1 MREVSNFLIG
11 LLLISVLL
19 VSSFDVAF
27 SANTPTNSSTSSG
40 TTTHNTST
48 HKIKVVASFY
58 PVYEFVKKVGGDKVD
73 ASVLIPIGAE
83 PHDFDPTIQQIQAVE
98 SAAMLVYNGAGM
110 ESIWIN
116 KVNPKFAIDT
126 SKGIPLLASNDPEI
140 HAQTD
145 PHIWLDPILAI
156 QQVENIRDG
165 LSKVDPNNAAY
176 YDQNAQNL
184 IGQLKFL
191 DTSIRGNLTSSNC
204 VKRDFIAFH
213 NAFSYFA
220 KRYGLNQ
227 HSIEGLTPEGEV
239 LPQRLVQV
247 VQLAKN
253 LGINIIYSEDLVDP
267 RSSQAIADEIPNGK
281 VMVLSPIE
289 GINKREQQQGIE
301 YLQKMYQD
309 LSTLKEGLQCK
320 K

>member
-1 MREVSNFLIG
+1 M
-11 LLLISVLL
+11 
-19 VSSFDVAF
+19 
-27 SANTPTNSSTSSG
+27 
-40 TTTHNTST
+40 
-48 HKIKVVASFY
+48 
-58 PVYEFVKKVGGDKVD
+58 
-73 ASVLIPIGAE
+73 
-83 PHDFDPTIQQIQAVE
+83 
-98 SAAMLVYNGAGM
+98 
-110 ESIWIN
+110 
-116 KVNPKFAIDT
+116 
-126 SKGIPLLASNDPEI
+126 
-140 HAQTD
+140 
-145 PHIWLDPILAI
+145 AI

-176 YDQNAQNL
+176 YDQNAQNF
-184 IGQLKFL
+184 IGQLKSL
-191 DTSIRGNLTSSNC
+191 DTSIRGNLISSNC
-204 VKRDFIAFH
+204 AKRDFIAFH

-220 KRYGLNQ
+220 KQYGLNQ

-281 VMVLSPIE
+281 VMALSPIE
-289 GINKREQQQGIE
+289 GINKQEQQQGIG

-309 LSTLKEGLQCK
+309 LSALKEGLQCK